1 MSKLKH
7 SITLFGFG
15 FPYIRGEVS
24 LEDIIKRTKAL
35 GVDGIEIVAPQMIAG
50 HPSPSDEWMDYFKN
64 LLKKYE
70 LTPVCYSIYVDS
82 GKNKGRFLNETER
95 LTATINEMEYA
106 KRMGFSIV
114 RSQDALL
121 PRTMEKL
128 LPYAEELDLHLAI
141 ELHGPYSP
149 STPIFMEYADLFER
163 KNSKHL
169 GVVMDFSA
177 FCSGPPATV
186 LDQFP
191 DDVCHKDI
199 LHEVRKIFT
208 TTEIPVAELEQMIL
222 DKGGDD
228 LDVLIARRRIF
239 TGLSENG
246 KMGAVHYRTKP
257 DFDGFRRLLKYSKY
271 MHGKYWHVDDNL
283 NCDEIMY
290 PEFVKIMKEENY
302 QGFIA
307 TEYEGANFSQKYSAD
322 AQIAAHMKMLDQLWD
337 QY

>member
-15 FPYIRGEVS
+15 FQYIRGELT
-24 LEDIIKRTKAL
+24 LEDILKKTKAL
-35 GVDGIEIVAPQMIAG
+35 GADGIEIVAPQMIVG
-50 HPSPSDEWMDYFKN
+50 HPSPSEYWMDYFKDQ
-64 LLKKYE
+64 LQQHE

-82 GKNKGRFLNETER
+82 GKNKGRFLTETER
-95 LTATINEMEYA
+95 LTATINEMEHA
-106 KRMGFSIV
+106 KKMGFSVV

-163 KNSKHL
+163 KDSKHL
-169 GVVMDFSA
+169 GIVMDFSA

-199 LHEVRKIFT
+199 LHEVRKLFT
-208 TTEIPVAELEQMIL
+208 KTEIPVAELEQMIL

-257 DFDGFRRLLKYSKY
+257 DYDGFRKLLKYSRY
-271 MHGKYWHVDDNL
+271 MHGKYWHVDDQL
-283 NCDEIMY
+283 NCDEVDY
-290 PEFVKIMKEENY
+290 PGFVKIMKEENY

-307 TEYEGANFSQKYSAD
+307 TEYEGANFSTRYSAD
-322 AQIAAHMKMLDQLWD
+322 QQIAAHIKMLDQLWEK
-337 QY
+337 Y